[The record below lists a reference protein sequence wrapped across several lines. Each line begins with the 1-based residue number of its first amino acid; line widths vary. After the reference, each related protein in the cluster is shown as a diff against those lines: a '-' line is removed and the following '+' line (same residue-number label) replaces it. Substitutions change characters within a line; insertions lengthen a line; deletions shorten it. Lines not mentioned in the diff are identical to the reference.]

1 MVSDEKVGKVA
12 GVWKGGGGGGGGLEG
27 SGLRA

>member
-12 GVWKGGGGGGGGLEG
+12 GVWKGEWGGGGNGIAKNGV
-27 SGLRA
+27 